1 MCRSIK
7 ILRTEEDIAENEEIR
22 GAALQFVRKI
32 TGTRKPVIALTDAF
46 EAAIDEIVVAS
57 HALLASMGPDGP
69 TARRSRRGY
78 PQAGVAQW

>member
-22 GAALQFVRKI
+22 AAALQFVRKI
-32 TGTRKPVIALTDAF
+32 TGTHKPSIAHTDAF

-57 HALLASMGPDGP
+57 HALLASMGPMAP
-69 TARRSRRGY
+69 RRAVR
-78 PQAGVAQW
+78 AVAILKRE